1 LPKRRI
7 RVIGVA
13 SNDKDQAGYQEVEV
27 VTPRNKT
34 GAILCIVGGALLV
47 VAGTTGMKPLLEQI
61 LTYIQ
66 PTVDASPILA
76 TILKALIFIA
86 ALGGISVIIGG
97 LLILHVPRVG
107 KLLVMLGA
115 GLGLVGFMIPMSL
128 AWRQGVPIY
137 ELFEGYVSPTVGYMV
152 GIMLT
157 IIGRLIAK

>member
-1 LPKRRI
+1 
-7 RVIGVA
+7 
-13 SNDKDQAGYQEVEV
+13 VEV
-27 VTPRNKT
+27 VTPRNKIA
-34 GAILCIVGGALLV
+34 GILCIVGGALLV

-61 LTYIQ
+61 LSYIQ

-76 TILKALIFIA
+76 TIFRVLIFIA

-97 LLILHVPRVG
+97 LLIFNVPRIG

-128 AWRQGVPIY
+128 AWHQGIPIN
-137 ELFEGYVSPTVGYMV
+137 ELFEGYVSSTSGYV
-152 GIMLT
+152 LGIMLT